1 MENIVSRKNTILN
14 LFISACSLIP
24 LAACGDDSS
33 TPNSDDRIEA
43 RQYKNLDEL
52 PTCTSELS
60 NSLVAVGS
68 GYYAC
73 ITENWE
79 LMDELVNGVCN
90 IMPCNN
96 DNEGN
101 WVYTHSDNK
110 PYQCKSGIWKD
121 PEGNTFDEKS
131 FTTCYMEALIQDT
144 LSSKDS
150 LKKCAANTEGQIF
163 VVGSDMLFCQSK
175 KWETFAD
182 RVVSEGDLPAC
193 TQNGN
198 TFVMN
203 KMSLYQCKDGEWYY
217 KGEPISPAPSG
228 TEEPESSSQAA
239 SSSSVVKSSS
249 SVAVSSSSE
258 IVDDGITV
266 RGVCSV
272 SARTVEKGKNVIFSL
287 YNLGGTP
294 ITYTWNFTHQA
305 VFGEETQLTSTDMV
319 PIKAFSV
326 PGTVYAE
333 FVINKGLA
341 SESETIVCP
350 PVRITGQQITD
361 CECALDKEFGFY
373 NEVSGFTATI
383 SGCQGG
389 EYLIYATDEDLR
401 DMDLAMP
408 GESVSFQK
416 SFSRKGDTAIS
427 VFVFNEEEKLELQC
441 PAFHVL
447 DRIQG
452 NCNISSLNNSEGNTA
467 GYQISLD
474 IRNADINSHYYIE
487 GYTSFPLRID
497 GTDGT
502 SIDKE
507 YTCNHTDLYQG
518 ATVCMGWDYK
528 PISIPMP
535 SNPLTT
541 SYTVYLGG
549 NRMCTVKAPVTCRY
563 EKWHMYKGES
573 TKWVVKGLGDYTPTS
588 YDWSFSLP
596 TGDLLHKTEASPV
609 TEGTHDGQIIGELI
623 IDKGL
628 ETETSLYCGYVT
640 VESHPI
646 TGCSCGYPELLSDFN
661 SLAYLPSVS
670 YRWTVSG
677 CETEAAPLTYTW
689 EEGYTADESNPA
701 RATQTF
707 TSDDNYRPY
716 VTVTNEDGVS
726 VELQCNAGIVK
737 PASVLEYG
745 AHEYALTTIG
755 EQVWMA
761 QNMNYGTK
769 DSWCFDKDDP
779 ECTVY
784 GRLYTAEQAQ
794 KVCPQ
799 HWHLPDSAE
808 FAELLEFVGGEFK
821 YLLASSGNIYDFSAL
836 PAGMY
841 DAAAEEFTE
850 DQYTTGWW
858 LKPEPTEEGEDPVYK
873 IYGQK
878 ASDDQEEGF
887 FTPESAING
896 FSVRCVRD

>member
-1 MENIVSRKNTILN
+1 MKRNGTSLSIFFLA
-14 LFISACSLIP
+14 SALVF
-24 LAACGDDSS
+24 LAACGDESS
-33 TPNSDDRIEA
+33 SETPNADERIEA
-43 RQYKNLDEL
+43 KQYKSLDEL
-52 PTCTSELS
+52 PTCTSELAS
-60 NSLVAVGS
+60 SLVAVGS

-73 ITENWE
+73 IAENWE

-90 IMPCNN
+90 IMPCDN

-101 WVYTHSDNK
+101 WVYSHSDNK
-110 PYQCKSGIWKD
+110 PYQCKSGTWKD
-121 PEGNTFDEKS
+121 PKGNTFDEDN
-131 FTTCYMEALIQDT
+131 FTACYMAALVQDT

-150 LKKCAANTEGQIF
+150 LKKCVANMEGQIF
-163 VVGSDMLFCQSK
+163 VVGDDMLFCQSE
-175 KWETFAD
+175 KWETFTD

-203 KMSLYQCKDGEWYY
+203 KMSLYQCKDGEWYNM
-217 KGEPISPAPSG
+217 GEQVSASPSG

-239 SSSSVVKSSS
+239 SSSSE
-249 SVAVSSSSE
+249 AESSSSE

-272 SARTVEKGKNVIFSL
+272 SARTVEKNKKVIFSL

-294 ITYTWNFTHQA
+294 ITYNWNFTHESIL
-305 VFGEETQLTSTDMV
+305 GDETQLITSTDMV
-319 PIKAFSV
+319 PVKAFSST
-326 PGTVYAE
+326 GTVYAE
-333 FVINKGLA
+333 FVVNKGLA

-350 PVRITGQQITD
+350 PVRITGRQITG
-361 CECALDKEFGFY
+361 CKCSLDKEFGFY
-373 NEVSGFTATI
+373 NEVSDFTATV

-389 EYLIYATDEDLR
+389 DIFAYTTDEDFR
-401 DMDLAMP
+401 DIDIADA
-408 GESVSFQK
+408 GKSVSFRK
-416 SFSRKGDTAIS
+416 PFSRKGDTAIS
-427 VFVFNEEEKLELQC
+427 VLVFNDEEKLELQC

-447 DRIQG
+447 DRMQA
-452 NCNISSLNNSEGNTA
+452 NCRISTLTNSDGVPT
-467 GYQISLD
+467 GYQISMSDL
-474 IRNADINSHYYIE
+474 RYANPSGGHYYIE
-487 GYTSFPLRID
+487 DYTSFPLHLD

-502 SIDKE
+502 SADMDYICSYSD
-507 YTCNHTDLYQG
+507 TYQG
-518 ATVCMGWDYK
+518 RTTCMSWSSTS
-528 PISIPMP
+528 ISVPMT
-535 SNPLTT
+535 SNPLKT
-541 SYTVYLGG
+541 SYTLYLGG
-549 NRMCTVKAPVTCRY
+549 NQMCTVKPSVTCSP
-563 EKWHMYKGES
+563 EKRSMYKGDS
-573 TKWVVKGLGDYTPTS
+573 TKWVVRGLGDYKPTS
-588 YDWSFSLP
+588 YNWSFSVP
-596 TGDLLHKTEASPV
+596 TGDLVYKTDASPV
-609 TEGTHDGQIIGELI
+609 TKGTHDGEIIGELV

-628 ETETSLYCGYVT
+628 ETETSLFCSYVT
-640 VESHPI
+640 VENHPI
-646 TGCSCGYPELLSDFN
+646 TGCSCGYPELLSDYS
-661 SLAYLPSVS
+661 SLAYLSSVS

-677 CETEAAPLTYTW
+677 CETEAEQLTYTW
-689 EEGYTADESNPA
+689 DEGYTADESNPA
-701 RATQTF
+701 RATQAF
-707 TSDDNYRPY
+707 TIDGTYTPY
-716 VTVTNEDGVS
+716 VNVTNEDGTN
-726 VELQCNAGIVK
+726 VEVKCKEGIVK
-737 PASVLEYG
+737 PASILEYG
-745 AHEYALTTIG
+745 AHEYNLTTIG

-858 LKPEPTEEGEDPVYK
+858 LKPEPTEEGEDLVYK

-887 FTPESAING
+887 FTPESANNG